1 MKSNITKFIVPS
13 LKDAR
18 KRLTKDTKHIYF
30 KLDDKF
36 MGLGCGKT
44 YHLKTYG
51 CQGNLADSEKI
62 SGILE
67 KIGYTKVFN
76 DEEADLII
84 FNTCAIRENAENRV
98 FGELG
103 RIKNLK
109 EKNPNLIMALCGCM
123 AQEEKVIDLIKRKY
137 PQVDI
142 VFGTH
147 NIHSLPEYLESCYQ
161 KQGRVFEIY
170 SIEGDIIEDV
180 PVKRDH
186 NRKAWVNIMYGC
198 DEFCTYCIVPYTRGK
213 ERSRLPED
221 IIKEV
226 EELANDGY
234 VEVTLLGQN
243 VNAYGKDFVDKNY
256 TFANLLDELNKT
268 KIERIRFTTS
278 HPRDLD
284 DETIKVLAKGGNIM
298 PHLHLPVQSGSN
310 DVLKRMNRKYTKE
323 EYLEKIRKLKEA
335 VPGISITTD
344 IIVAFPGET
353 DEDFNETLDLVKKA
367 DFEGA
372 YTFIFSPREGTPAA
386 KYEDNLDKE
395 TKKMRLLTLNKLINE
410 GYAKGNKRFEGETVK
425 VLVEGFSDKKDT
437 LSGYTPH
444 NKLVNFVGDES
455 LIGKVIDVK
464 IEKAFSWHL
473 RGKIV
478 EK

>member
-1 MKSNITKFIVPS
+1 MKLAKFSAPS

-18 KRLTKDTKHIYF
+18 KRIVKEINYIRYNMDERLI
-30 KLDDKF
+30 
-36 MGLGCGKT
+36 GLGEGKY

-51 CQGNLADSEKI
+51 CQGNLADSEKMA
-62 SGILE
+62 GLLE
-67 KIGYTKVFN
+67 KMGYQKTDN
-76 DEEADLII
+76 DETADVII

-109 EKNPNLIMALCGCM
+109 KVKPSLIMALCGCM
-123 AQEEKVIDLIKRKY
+123 AQEEKVVEALKKKY

-147 NIHSLPEYLESCYQ
+147 NIHKLPLYLEETIL
-161 KQGRVFEIY
+161 KQERVIEVFSY
-170 SIEGDIIEDV
+170 EGDIVEEV
-180 PVKRDH
+180 PVVRDH
-186 NRKAWVNIMYGC
+186 NRRAWVNIMYGC

-226 EELANDGY
+226 ETLASEGY

-243 VNAYGKDFVDKNY
+243 VNAYGKDLLDRNY
-256 TFANLLDELNKT
+256 TFANLLEDLS
-268 KIERIRFTTS
+268 KIGINRIRYTTS

-284 DETIKVLAKGGNIM
+284 DETIKMMGIGKNIM

-310 DVLKRMNRKYTKE
+310 DILKKMNRKYTKE
-323 EYLEKIRKLKEA
+323 EYLEKIRKLRESC
-335 VPGISITTD
+335 PSISITTD

-353 DEDFNETLDLVKKA
+353 EADFEETLDLVRKA
-367 DFEGA
+367 EFEGA
-372 YTFIFSPREGTPAA
+372 FTFIYSPREGTPAA
-386 KYEDNLDKE
+386 KYQNDLTEAEKKE
-395 TKKMRLLTLNKLINE
+395 RLLTLNKLINE
-410 GYAKGNKRFEGETVK
+410 GYAKGNKRFEGETVE
-425 VLVEGFSDKKDT
+425 VLVEGVSDKNENVLT
-437 LSGYTPH
+437 GYTPN
-444 NKLVNFVGDES
+444 NKLVNFEGTKD
-455 LIGKVIDVK
+455 LIGKLVTVK

-473 RGKIV
+473 RGKLV
-478 EK
+478 K

>member
-1 MKSNITKFIVPS
+1 MKAKISKFIVPS

-18 KRLTKDTKHIYF
+18 KRITKSTNHIHF
-30 KLDDKF
+30 KLDDRYLGIGDGKF
-36 MGLGCGKT
+36 

-67 KIGYTKVFN
+67 SMGYKRTDS
-76 DEEADLII
+76 DENADLII

-103 RIKNLK
+103 RIKSLK
-109 EKNPNLIMALCGCM
+109 KNNPNLIMGLCGCM
-123 AQEEKVIDLIKRKY
+123 AQEEKVVETIKKKY

-147 NIHSLPEYLESCYQ
+147 NIHNLPEYLENCYSN
-161 KQGRVFEIY
+161 QGRVFEVY

-186 NRKAWVNIMYGC
+186 NKKAWVNIMYGC

-226 EELANDGY
+226 KDLANDGY
-234 VEVTLLGQN
+234 IEVTLLGQN
-243 VNAYGKDFVDKNY
+243 VNAYGKDFVERKY
-256 TFANLLDELNKT
+256 TFANLLDDLNKT
-268 KIERIRFTTS
+268 DIKRIRFTTS

-284 DETIKVLAKGGNIM
+284 DETINVMAKGGNIM

-310 DVLKRMNRKYTKE
+310 EILKRMNRKYTKE
-323 EYLEKIRKLKEA
+323 EYLDKINKLKKL

-386 KYEDNLDKE
+386 RFEDNLAKE
-395 TKKMRLLTLNKLINE
+395 IKKERLLTLNKLINE
-410 GYAKGNKRFEGETVK
+410 GYAKGNKRFEGETVE

-437 LSGYTPH
+437 LTGYTPN
-444 NKLVNFVGDES
+444 NKLVNFVGDEK
-455 LIGKVIDVK
+455 LIGTLVNVK

-478 EK
+478 E